1 MSAPAT
7 RPSTGA
13 VNGRT
18 QSDGTTQTAPAAS
31 PSSAVAAQHPTPARP
46 PKRPVSATESPE
58 AAGAAGTKP
67 KFKRNRAAL
76 SCTECKRRKIKC
88 SRQIPCEACCKRREQ
103 DLCRWADQSIE
114 VEPQPFTPVE
124 AHEQLKARVA
134 QLEAIILRLHGSQV
148 FTDVPVHSSTADQ
161 RDDQSDPGGRD
172 SDTEDA
178 ALVLEEL
185 ALGKNLTRV
194 GSRRRKIADNPFPGT
209 RPTRGLADP
218 TMSRH
223 MKSLLVAKPEQR
235 RKFVLDDIYESLPKK
250 QMMDHLVQ
258 TYFTRADWAW
268 HLHHRPTFEAE
279 YAAFGQ
285 LLAAGRRDEVDPLW
299 TAVLAMT
306 CCLALNALDGP
317 VNSPLV
323 TITDED
329 LVMLP
334 QKYCDAAQA
343 ALECGDW
350 TGLPRVRT
358 LQTIALFSPYF
369 LYKGTP
375 AIGLRHQTYLGVALR
390 QCQQL
395 GLHSMGHDPTVM
407 PPEDVSLPPGINSL
421 RREIPMRLF
430 RNLLFVEQIS
440 LDKIKSVLPPD
451 KINSAMPGNFD
462 DNDLSAH
469 SLVAPRPADV
479 ATDTSFDLQK
489 WRIGAL
495 QREFNE
501 KINGPTPLEY
511 ETTILG
517 LDRGYREVLEN
528 LPTRFMPEYI
538 PPLGEPLQVLWQRN
552 MALQTINSRLL
563 RLHRPFMSRGYRDP
577 KYRTST
583 DSALQAARRV
593 LVCQQSLDRAP
604 LIKQGFQL
612 LTIQGAIV
620 VLCMDLWTT
629 FPPNVTECPDWRL
642 IVDVVPFFQRS
653 LSYRQN
659 SVRKIAQQ
667 SLNAISLLSQAIMA
681 RKEEAVRRVAAGGK
695 WEDEGEVEPYGRL
708 LKRTGASV
716 STTAAMGLD
725 GFSAAASHIFSDRPH
740 DFTKVVDGSQADP
753 VDENGQ
759 AANTIELPALTSSQ
773 WNGPSIA
780 VGSTFDIPN
789 ATETGPDWRPSGDIS
804 VDFDLSSLGGP
815 EFASTEFSFDEWTTL
830 DQFAATIGP
839 NI

>member
-1 MSAPAT
+1 MSGKY
-7 RPSTGA
+7 R
-13 VNGRT
+13 
-18 QSDGTTQTAPAAS
+18 
-31 PSSAVAAQHPTPARP
+31 
-46 PKRPVSATESPE
+46 
-58 AAGAAGTKP
+58 
-67 KFKRNRAAL
+67 
-76 SCTECKRRKIKC
+76 
-88 SRQIPCEACCKRREQ
+88 
-103 DLCRWADQSIE
+103 
-114 VEPQPFTPVE
+114 QPFTPVE
-124 AHEQLKARVA
+124 EHEQLKSRVA
-134 QLEAIILRLHGSQV
+134 QLEAIILRLHE
-148 FTDVPVHSSTADQ
+148 Q
-161 RDDQSDPGGRD
+161 RDDQSDAGGRD

-185 ALGKNLTRV
+185 GKFFKDTLDARMLTPTPTTLSS
-194 GSRRRKIADNPFPGT
+194 SRQELDPKIADNPFPGT
-209 RPTRGLADP
+209 RPTRGLTDP

-285 LLAAGRRDEVDPLW
+285 LLAASRRDEVDPLW
-299 TAVLAMT
+299 IAVLAMT
-306 CCLALNALDGP
+306 LCLALNALDGP

-323 TITDED
+323 TITDDD
-329 LVMLP
+329 LVTLP

-369 LYKGTP
+369 LYRGTP
-375 AIGLRHQTYLGVALR
+375 AVGLRHQTYLGVALR

-469 SLVAPRPADV
+469 SLVAPRPMDV
-479 ATDTSFDLQK
+479 ATDTSFDYTK
-489 WRIGAL
+489 WKIGVL

-517 LDRGYREVLEN
+517 LDRGYREILDN
-528 LPTRFMPEYI
+528 LPTRFLPTYI
-538 PPLGEPLQVLWQRN
+538 PPL
-552 MALQTINSRLL
+552 
-563 RLHRPFMSRGYRDP
+563 
-577 KYRTST
+577 
-583 DSALQAARRV
+583 
-593 LVCQQSLDRAP
+593 AP

-681 RKEEAVRRVAAGGK
+681 RKEEAMRRVAAGGK

-740 DFTKVVDGSQADP
+740 DFTKVIDGSQADP

-759 AANTIELPALTSSQ
+759 TNAIELPALTSSQ
-773 WNGPSIA
+773 WNAPNVTVSSA
-780 VGSTFDIPN
+780 FDIPN
-789 ATETGPDWRPSGDIS
+789 ASETVPDWQPSGDIT

-815 EFASTEFSFDEWTTL
+815 EFASTDFSFDEWTTL